1 MMRKYHFPFNIIN
14 ECLFIYFFFIF
25 LLMTHQFVKVIYS
38 KICNMPINV
47 LYMKESLLQ
56 EILKNLVMISS
67 YLLLPFLFLAIS
79 IVITNKN
86 NKIYTIQNTYIFHSV

>member
-1 MMRKYHFPFNIIN
+1 
-14 ECLFIYFFFIF
+14 
-25 LLMTHQFVKVIYS
+25 MTHQFVNVIYS
-38 KICNMPINV
+38 KICNIPINV

-79 IVITNKN
+79 IVSTNKH
-86 NKIYTIQNTYIFHSV
+86 NKIYTIQNTYIFHSVLDFKKRCKNNENK